1 MSFSLGLYD
10 VFANIVPGLLYF
22 YVFNEGL
29 RLLGWQ
35 SIDLTKVNTIGQALI
50 VIVVSFVLGNIIGS
64 LTFRY
69 WYKLF
74 YRRHFAEATLER
86 LRRRHPDLKFEFK
99 PDDGEIIFVVI
110 KHHNKL
116 LAEKIETTRV
126 NSIMM
131 RNVSFGIFLYS
142 LLSIFLFF
150 SQRDVLY
157 LGASVITVIFSG
169 LSLRRAAVMDRWFF
183 QDVFREALNY
193 GNNVKQVLITSKRI
207 TSNNSTKDKFSS

>member
-50 VIVVSFVLGNIIGS
+50 VIIVSFVLGNIIGS

-74 YRRHFAEATLER
+74 YRHHFAEATLER

-150 SQRDVLY
+150 SQRDMLY
-157 LGASVITVIFSG
+157 FGAGVAAIIFSA

-193 GNNVKQVLITSKRI
+193 GNNVKQVLTTSKRI
-207 TSNNSTKDKFSS
+207 TSNNSTKK